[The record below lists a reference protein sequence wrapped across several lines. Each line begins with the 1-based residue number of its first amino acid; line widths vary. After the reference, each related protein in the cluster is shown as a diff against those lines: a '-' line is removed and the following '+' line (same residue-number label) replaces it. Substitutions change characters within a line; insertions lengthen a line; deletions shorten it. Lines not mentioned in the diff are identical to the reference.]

1 MRFFSLAALAFL
13 VAPALAAPTGL
24 KTLQKASGSKKEG
37 SYIVTLAEGVSKD
50 DHIAKLTE
58 NLGAEDSITHGEWS
72 SSVLNGFAA
81 KLSPKIVDFLLA
93 HPEVASVEEDG
104 IAHTMATVTQ
114 VICTFTSQLN
124 LYARR

>member
-24 KTLQKASGSKKEG
+24 KTLLTASGSKKEG

-50 DHIAKLTE
+50 DHIAKLIE
-58 NLGAEDSITHGEWS
+58 KFSAEDSITHGEWNS
-72 SSVLNGFAA
+72 RVLNGFAA

-114 VICTFTSQLN
+114 VKHQYTCLLN
-124 LYARR
+124 FYPQR